1 MKKSINTANRLSPWI
16 TFLILL
22 AVWELIVRIKNIPRY
37 ILPGP
42 ADIFDS
48 LLASY
53 KLIAFHTATTLME
66 ALLGFVFA
74 VITAFL
80 IAFLL
85 NNVKWLNQAIYPIII
100 VTQTIP
106 VITLAPLFLI
116 WFGWGLL
123 PKIIVVILV
132 CFFPVVINL
141 LKGLNSV
148 DPDLINLF
156 RSMGAGRLATFKM
169 VKLPAALPGFFS
181 GLKISASYSI
191 MAAIIGEW
199 LGAKQGLGYFM
210 TLSQKSFRVDKVL
223 AAVVV
228 ISVLSLLIVKLIDL
242 VEWITVPWN
251 RPSHDIEKE

>member
-1 MKKSINTANRLSPWI
+1 MKKSVNTANRLSPWI
-16 TFLILL
+16 LFLIVL
-22 AVWELIVRIKNIPRY
+22 VIWELVVKVKNIPRY

-42 ADIFDS
+42 LEIFHS
-48 LLASY
+48 MVASY
-53 KLIAFHTATTLME
+53 QLLAFHTATTLVE
-66 ALLGFVFA
+66 AMLGFVLA
-74 VITAFL
+74 IITAFL
-80 IAFLL
+80 IAFIL
-85 NNVKWLNQAIYPIII
+85 NNVRWLNQAVYPMII

-106 VITLAPLFLI
+106 IITLAPLFLI

-132 CFFPVVINL
+132 CFFPVVISL

-156 RSMGAGRLATFKM
+156 RSMGAGRLVTFRM

-191 MAAIIGEW
+191 MAAVIGEW

-210 TLSQKSFRVDKVL
+210 TLSQKSFRVDQVL

-228 ISVLSLLIVKLIDL
+228 VSVLSLLIVRLIDL

-251 RPSHDIEKE
+251 RRVNNIDL